1 MAKRGRPRKDKNLY
15 KNPLEK
21 TEKEL
26 KESID
31 VGIQPNPLV
40 EKNNTQISD
49 ERKQRL
55 NAVCIHGFVIIKKGE
70 NK

>member
-31 VGIQPNPLV
+31 AGIQPNPLV
-40 EKNNTQISD
+40 EKNNNQISD
-49 ERKQRL
+49 ERRDRL
-55 NAVCIHGFVIIKKGE
+55 NATLREI
-70 NK
+70 NKVMPGSVQ